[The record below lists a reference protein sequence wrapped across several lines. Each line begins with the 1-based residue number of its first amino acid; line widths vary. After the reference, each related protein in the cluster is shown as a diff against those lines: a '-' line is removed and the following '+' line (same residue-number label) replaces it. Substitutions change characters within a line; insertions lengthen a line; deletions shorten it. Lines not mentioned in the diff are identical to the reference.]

1 MNMHEILTT
10 KKVDAVIIGS
20 GLAGLLLANEL
31 TVAGRRVLIATKAGL
46 LDSNTRYAQG
56 GLAAVLKDSVT
67 DSRQAHLKD
76 TIKSGAG
83 LVDEAVA
90 EEIINGGAALVQKLT
105 ELGVHFDK
113 TAESVAKSG
122 HSIDF
127 SLHLEGGHSS
137 PRVLH
142 SKDTTGKTIAEG
154 LAAALKAKAA
164 DERNLERPII
174 LENAFALDLLYFQAS
189 PLAPRVVTGVLL
201 LTDQGI
207 VSVAASH
214 VILAT
219 GGAGQIF
226 SRTTNPSVATG
237 DGIALAARAGAKLA
251 DLEFVQFHPTAF
263 CKDGH
268 PAFLISE
275 AVRGQGAILVDDR
288 NHRFAFDFHKDGE
301 LATRDTVA
309 KAIHTTMMERNLS
322 SVYLDMRP
330 IGAEIETKFPNIVS
344 TLRQLGVD
352 PLKEVIPVC
361 PAAHYYMGGIVA
373 DAKGQTSL
381 QSLYALG
388 ECASTGLHGANRLAS
403 NSLLEAGVMALNL
416 AKHISAQSFKTIPY
430 KKNQVLAET
439 WLAHCRPFA
448 VPADRGALK
457 DLMYRGAGLVRD
469 ARGLE
474 KLQRQLDTISIYK
487 TGIDR
492 YERESANMLLVA
504 KLIAKACSLR
514 KETRGGHVRSDF
526 ASTESAF
533 RHHITFSRGAWR
545 TQSAVPAPFTSA
557 EHAISLARP

>member
-1 MNMHEILTT
+1 MPELHTR
-10 KKVDAVIIGS
+10 KVDVAIIGS
-20 GLAGLLLANEL
+20 GLAGLLLAHDL
-31 TVAGRRVLIATKAGL
+31 VAAGRRVLVATKASL

-83 LVDEAVA
+83 LVNEAVA
-90 EEIINGGAALVQKLT
+90 EEIINGGAELVAKLT

-113 TAESVAKSG
+113 TEAG
-122 HSIDF
+122 IH
-127 SLHLEGGHSS
+127 SLHLEGGHTS

-154 LAAALKAKAA
+154 LVNTLRTKAA
-164 DERNLERPII
+164 DEQNLERPII
-174 LENAFALDLLYFQAS
+174 LENAFALDLLYYQAT

-201 LTDQGI
+201 LTDDGL

-214 VILAT
+214 VVLAT

-226 SRTTNPSVATG
+226 ARTTNPSVATG
-237 DGIALAARAGAKLA
+237 DGIVLAARAGAKLC

-263 CKDGH
+263 CKEGH

-309 KAIHTTMMERNLS
+309 KAIHQTMIERNLE
-322 SVYLDMRP
+322 SVFLDLRP
-330 IGAEIETKFPNIVS
+330 IGIDNIEAKFPNIVS

-352 PLKEVIPVC
+352 PLKEAIPVC
-361 PAAHYYMGGIVA
+361 PAAHYYMGGIAA

-381 QSLYALG
+381 VGLYALG
-388 ECASTGLHGANRLAS
+388 ECAATGLHGANRLAS

-416 AKHISAQSFKTIPY
+416 AKHISAQPFRAIPY
-430 KKNQVLAET
+430 RKNSKLAEA
-439 WLAHCRPFA
+439 WLAHCKPFA
-448 VPADRGALK
+448 VPADRDELK
-457 DLMYRGAGLVRD
+457 KMMYRGAGLVRD
-469 ARGLE
+469 AQGLK
-474 KLQRQLDTISIYK
+474 KLAEQLDSASIYK
-487 TGIDR
+487 TGINR

-504 KLIAKACSLR
+504 KLISKACYLR
-514 KETRGGHVRSDF
+514 KESRGGHVRADF
-526 ASTESAF
+526 PATNNSAF
-533 RHHITFSRGAWR
+533 QHHITFQRGAWR
-545 TQSAVPAPFTSA
+545 TQSAGTATFTSA
-557 EHAISLARP
+557 QRSISLAR

>member
-1 MNMHEILTT
+1 MPEIHTT

-20 GLAGLLLANEL
+20 GLAGLLLAHEL
-31 TVAGRRVLIATKAGL
+31 VTAGRRVLIATKAGL

-83 LVDEAVA
+83 LVNEAVA
-90 EEIINGGAALVQKLT
+90 EQIVNGGGELVEKLT
-105 ELGVHFDK
+105 ALGVHFDK
-113 TAESVAKSG
+113 TNAG
-122 HSIDF
+122 IP

-154 LAAALKAKAA
+154 LARSLQEKAA
-164 DERNLERPII
+164 DRDNLERPII
-174 LENAFALDLLYFQAS
+174 LENSFALDLLYFQAT

-201 LTDQGI
+201 LTEDGI

-226 SRTTNPSVATG
+226 TRTTNPSVATG

-263 CKDGH
+263 CKEGY

-288 NHRFAFDFHKDGE
+288 NHRFAFDFHLDGE

-309 KAIHTTMMERNLS
+309 KAIHQTMLERNLA
-322 SVYLDMRP
+322 SVYLDLRP
-330 IGAEIETKFPNIVS
+330 IGEDHIENKFPNIVS

-352 PLKEVIPVC
+352 PLKEPIPIC

-416 AKHISAQSFKTIPY
+416 AKHISSQPFKTIPY
-430 KKNQVLAET
+430 KKNAALTET
-439 WLAHCRPFA
+439 WLAHCRQYA
-448 VPADRGALK
+448 VPADREALK
-457 DLMYRGAGLVRD
+457 NLMYRGAGLVRN
-469 ARGLE
+469 AQGLA
-474 KLQRQLDTISIYK
+474 KLEEQLTSISIYK
-487 TGIDR
+487 QGIDR

-514 KETRGGHVRSDF
+514 NESRGAHVRADF
-526 ASTESAF
+526 ASTNNAAF
-533 RHHITFSRGAWR
+533 LHHITFERGAWR
-545 TQSAVPAPFTSA
+545 TQSAALSPFTSA
-557 EHAISLARP
+557 ERAVSLAQ